1 MNEPGRQKT
10 AWMTSL
16 WQSKA
21 IGWVAF
27 GLLIAVVVAATLMFG
42 GGPEKVAGDASQA
55 TQPQGTSR

>member
-10 AWMTSL
+10 AWMNSL

-27 GLLIAVVVAATLMFG
+27 GLLIAVVVGATLAFG
-42 GGPEKVAGDASQA
+42 GGPEKVASDTSQA
-55 TQPQGTSR
+55 TQSEGTAR